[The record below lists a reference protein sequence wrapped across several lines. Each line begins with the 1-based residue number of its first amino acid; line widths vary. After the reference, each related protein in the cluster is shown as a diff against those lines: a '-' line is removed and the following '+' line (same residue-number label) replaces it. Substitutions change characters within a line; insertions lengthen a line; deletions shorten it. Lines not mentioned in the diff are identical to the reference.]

1 MISVAVGLGVQ
12 FKQKGEYPI
21 TEETKK
27 SSTEQSE
34 PEKFVETH
42 VDVAKDALTDA
53 IGVVVPG
60 VSSEPSE
67 PKQDETEKDAKEKK
81 S

>member
-1 MISVAVGLGVQ
+1 M
-12 FKQKGEYPI
+12 

-34 PEKFVETH
+34 REKFVETH

-67 PKQDETEKDAKEKK
+67 PK
-81 S
+81 